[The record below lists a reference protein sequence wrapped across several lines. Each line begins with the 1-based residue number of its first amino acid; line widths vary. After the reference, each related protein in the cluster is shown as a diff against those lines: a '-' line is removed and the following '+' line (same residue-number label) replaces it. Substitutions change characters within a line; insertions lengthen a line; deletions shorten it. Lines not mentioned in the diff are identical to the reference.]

1 MTRPVWIEGF
11 LAKVTTGTRF
21 ALNYAPVTGD
31 VWLPAHF
38 AMQSRAKVLGLFPRH
53 GEADESFSD
62 YQKESAQ

>member
-1 MTRPVWIEGF
+1 
-11 LAKVTTGTRF
+11 
-21 ALNYAPVTGD
+21 VTGD